1 MPCANRLKSLLN
13 GLQQLLTLKMLYN
26 SEKILILHQ
35 YIVTLKTVVLLFS
48 SDYKDTTFSEKL
60 FLPLFW
66 VENFSK

>member
-1 MPCANRLKSLLN
+1 MPCTNRLKSLLN

-60 FLPLFW
+60 FLSLFLGG
-66 VENFSK
+66 KL

>member
-26 SEKILILHQ
+26 SKKILILHQ

-60 FLPLFW
+60 FLPLFL
-66 VENFSK
+66 VGKL

>member
-26 SEKILILHQ
+26 SEKNLILHP
-35 YIVTLKTVVLLFS
+35 YIVTLKTVVLLC
-48 SDYKDTTFSEKL
+48 DYKDTTFSEKL

-66 VENFSK
+66 GGKL

>member
-26 SEKILILHQ
+26 SEKNLNLHQ

-60 FLPLFW
+60 FLPLFLGG
-66 VENFSK
+66 KL

>member
-26 SEKILILHQ
+26 SEKILILPP

-48 SDYKDTTFSEKL
+48 NDYKDTTFSEKL

-66 VENFSK
+66 GGKL

>member
-26 SEKILILHQ
+26 SEKILILHPL
-35 YIVTLKTVVLLFS
+35 YIFTLKTVVLLFS

-60 FLPLFW
+60 FLPLFLGG
-66 VENFSK
+66 KL

>member
-26 SEKILILHQ
+26 SEKILILHPL
-35 YIVTLKTVVLLFS
+35 YIFTLKTVVLLFS
-48 SDYKDTTFSEKL
+48 IDYKDTTFSEKL

-66 VENFSK
+66 GGKL

>member
-26 SEKILILHQ
+26 SEKILILPP

-66 VENFSK
+66 GGKL

>member
-1 MPCANRLKSLLN
+1 
-13 GLQQLLTLKMLYN
+13 MLYN
-26 SEKILILHQ
+26 SEKILILPP

-66 VENFSK
+66 GGKL

>member
-60 FLPLFW
+60 FLPLFLG
-66 VENFSK
+66 EKL

>member
-13 GLQQLLTLKMLYN
+13 GLQQLLTFKILYN
-26 SEKILILHQ
+26 SEKILILHP
-35 YIVTLKTVVLLFS
+35 YIVTLKTVVLLFP

-66 VENFSK
+66 GGKL

>member
-26 SEKILILHQ
+26 SEKILILPP
-35 YIVTLKTVVLLFS
+35 YIVTLKTVVLLFF

-60 FLPLFW
+60 FLPLFLGG
-66 VENFSK
+66 KL

>member
-13 GLQQLLTLKMLYN
+13 GLQQLLTLKCCIIQK
-26 SEKILILHQ
+26 KILILYQ

-60 FLPLFW
+60 FLPLFLGG
-66 VENFSK
+66 KL

>member
-26 SEKILILHQ
+26 SEKNLILHQ

-60 FLPLFW
+60 FLPLFLGG
-66 VENFSK
+66 KL

>member
-60 FLPLFW
+60 FLPLFLGG
-66 VENFSK
+66 KL

>member
-35 YIVTLKTVVLLFS
+35 YIVTLKPVVLLFS

-60 FLPLFW
+60 FLPLFLGG
-66 VENFSK
+66 KL

>member
-13 GLQQLLTLKMLYN
+13 GLQQLLTLKICIIQKKN
-26 SEKILILHQ
+26 LILHP

-60 FLPLFW
+60 FLPLFLGG
-66 VENFSK
+66 KL

>member
-60 FLPLFW
+60 FLP
-66 VENFSK
+66 

>member
-1 MPCANRLKSLLN
+1 MPCTNRLKSLLN

-60 FLPLFW
+60 FLPLFLGG
-66 VENFSK
+66 KL

>member
-13 GLQQLLTLKMLYN
+13 GLQQLLTLEMLYN

-60 FLPLFW
+60 FLPLFLGG
-66 VENFSK
+66 KL